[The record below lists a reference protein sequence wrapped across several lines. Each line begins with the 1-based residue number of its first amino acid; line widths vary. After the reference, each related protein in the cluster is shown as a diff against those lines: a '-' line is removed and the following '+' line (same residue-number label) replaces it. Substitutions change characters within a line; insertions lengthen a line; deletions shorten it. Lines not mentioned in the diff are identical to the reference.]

1 MPFVLVTRDRQCL
14 FFQHTGSTARRSRAD
29 EGVAVTPR
37 SDMGRRLDG
46 FVAVDVDPR
55 WCIVVEGFDPQTE
68 RVRGALMALA
78 DGRVGVGGAS
88 LAGHA
93 GERRWTVAGGVY
105 KGDGPE
111 THLLPG
117 PVGFHLPYRL
127 APGAAL
133 RRVLDLR
140 TGVLSETIVT
150 DAGAATAVRFCSL
163 ARPGVSAMRAHCPDS
178 RAGPLLLPS
187 TDGDVSEEG
196 ADGDIVWM
204 SASGG
209 SDASGGIVAAAHDTM
224 TPVGVA
230 TIADRVVA
238 YDTDGAKPP
247 SADMAIRRARDAAA
261 IGFDG
266 LLTEHRAAWSS
277 RWDDADIVV
286 QGDDALQLATR
297 FALFHLMASV
307 PEEGEAAVGARGLT
321 GEGYRGHVFWDA
333 DTFTLPF
340 LAATRPAAAR
350 AMLEYRLQRLPA
362 AQAIARAS
370 GRGGARFPWESA
382 GSGFDVTPRSARDRT
397 GELVPIRT
405 GLLEEHIVAQVAWA
419 ACCYADWTGDV
430 EFAGGP
436 GLRLLVETA
445 RYWRTRIRVS
455 RDGTA
460 HIYGV
465 IGPDEY
471 HETVDDNAFTNVM
484 ARWNLRRA
492 ADAVEAAPTGA
503 PDVDADE
510 IALWRERAGALV
522 DGFDPTT
529 GVYEQF
535 DGFNRLESLLLA
547 EVAPRR
553 PIAADL
559 LLGATRVRGAQVLKQ
574 ADVLML
580 HHLIPDE
587 VVPGTLAA
595 NLDFYEPRTAHGSS
609 LSPAVHAALFARAGD
624 HDRALDALG
633 IAARIDLD
641 DLTGTTAG
649 GLHLATMG
657 GLWQAFAFG
666 FAGLRPSA
674 NRLRIDPSHPP
685 AWEALEVR
693 VRYRG
698 SRVVVRSEQSMFTI
712 RADPHADVLVGSTPY
727 TAGPAGL
734 RFSRSGPNWEPIG

>member
-1 MPFVLVTRDRQCL
+1 
-14 FFQHTGSTARRSRAD
+14 
-29 EGVAVTPR
+29 VTPR

-150 DAGAATAVRFCSL
+150 DAGAAHAVRFSSL
-163 ARPGVSAMRAHCPDS
+163 ARPGVSVMRAHCPDS
-178 RAGPLLLPS
+178 RAGLLLLPS

-209 SDASGGIVAAAHDTM
+209 SEASGGIVAAAHETRI
-224 TPVGVA
+224 PVGVA

-238 YDTDGAKPP
+238 YDTNGARPP
-247 SADMAIRRARDAAA
+247 STDMAIRRARDAAA
-261 IGFDG
+261 IGFDA
-266 LLTEHRAAWSS
+266 LLAEHRAAWRN

-382 GSGFDVTPRSARDRT
+382 RSGFDVTPRSARDRT

-419 ACCYADWTGDV
+419 ACCYTDWTGDV
-430 EFAGGP
+430 EFAARP

-484 ARWNLRRA
+484 ARWNMRRA

-510 IALWRERAGALV
+510 IALWRERADALV
-522 DGFDPTT
+522 DGFDPAT

-624 HDRALDALG
+624 YDRALDALG

-693 VRYRG
+693 ARYRG

-712 RADPHADVLVGSTPY
+712 RADPHADVLVGSKPY